1 MSPSPPPRPA
11 SASRVE
17 LAEIVLP
24 GDTNALNTAFGGR
37 VVQWM
42 DLAAAIAARRHTGR
56 LCVTISIDQLTF
68 LAPIRLGSIV
78 TVHAQVNAV
87 FGSSLEVGVDVIVE
101 EPETGERQKCC
112 DAFLTFVALGPDG
125 KPARAPGLVEETAA
139 DTVRAR
145 EAHARRGHRLA
156 TRSPA
161 AGKDRP

>member
-1 MSPSPPPRPA
+1 MSLTPPPRPA

-17 LAEIVLP
+17 LAQIVLP
-24 GDTNALNTAFGGR
+24 GDTNSLGTAFGGR

-42 DLAAAIAARRHTGR
+42 DLAAAIAARRHAGL
-56 LCVTISIDQLTF
+56 LCVTVSIDKLTF

-87 FGSSLEVGVDVIVE
+87 FGSSLEVGVEVVVE
-101 EPETGERQKCC
+101 EPETGGKQKCC

-139 DTVRAR
+139 DSARAR
-145 EAHARRGHRLA
+145 DAQARRGQRLA
-156 TRSPA
+156 TREPP
-161 AGKDRP
+161 DEETP